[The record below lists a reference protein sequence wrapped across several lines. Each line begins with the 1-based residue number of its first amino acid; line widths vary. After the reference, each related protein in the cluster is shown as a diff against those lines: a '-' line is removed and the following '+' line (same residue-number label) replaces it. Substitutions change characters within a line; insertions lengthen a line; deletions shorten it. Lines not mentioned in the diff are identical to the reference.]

1 MRWCS
6 FARFTIILISLGT
19 SIFYFAK
26 GRGFLVLTGLET
38 LLLMFLVSKDT

>member
-6 FARFTIILISLGT
+6 FARFTIILISIGT

-26 GRGFLVLTGLET
+26 GRGFLVLTGFET
-38 LLLMFLVSKDT
+38 LLLLFVVRKDT

>member
-1 MRWCS
+1 MKWC
-6 FARFTIILISLGT
+6 FVRFTIILISIGT
-19 SIFYFAK
+19 SILYFAK